1 MAVNYKDIVAAA
13 GRISGQIRHTPLL
26 ESLQFNARIGGRV
39 LVKAEP
45 LQYTGAFKFRG
56 ACNAIACLGGCGGVG
71 ANIGRRGG
79 VGADKGRCGG
89 VGANIGRRG
98 GVGANIVAY
107 SSGNHGA
114 AVAAAAVAQGF
125 KAHIV
130 MPQDAP
136 VMKINNTKNFGGE
149 VVLYDRYQQS
159 REDIAAALAKT
170 QNAEIIP
177 PYDDAR
183 VIAGQGTLGLEIA
196 ADLKARGIKPHQLIC
211 PTGGGGLLAGTALA
225 LHENL
230 PNLDIIAAEPEG
242 FDDFARSLAADKR
255 LANQAGARSIC
266 DSIVT
271 PMPGEITFP
280 INRQHVSGGV
290 AVREEDVL
298 KAMASAWQDFKLVT
312 EPGGAVALAALL
324 SGAVKGKDKVT
335 IIIASGGNVDA
346 ELFRTALK
354 RL

>member
-1 MAVNYKDIVAAA
+1 MAVHYKDIVAAA
-13 GRISGQIRHTPLL
+13 ERISAQIRHTPLL

-56 ACNAIACLGGCGGVG
+56 ACNAVACLGDV
-71 ANIGRRGG
+71 NH
-79 VGADKGRCGG
+79 V
-89 VGANIGRRG
+89 
-98 GVGANIVAY
+98 VAY

-125 KAHIV
+125 KASIV

-136 VMKINNTKNFGGE
+136 AMKINNTKNFGGE

-211 PTGGGGLLAGTALA
+211 PTGGGGLLAGVALA
-225 LHENL
+225 LHESL
-230 PNLDIIAAEPEG
+230 PSLDIIAAEPEG
-242 FDDFARSLAADKR
+242 FDDFARSLTADKR
-255 LANQAGARSIC
+255 LANQAGASSIC

-271 PMPGEITFP
+271 PTPGKITFP
-280 INRQHVSGGV
+280 INRQHVSRGV
-290 AVREEDVL
+290 AVREEAVL
-298 KAMASAWQDFKLVT
+298 EAMASAWQDFKLVV

-324 SGAVKGKDKVT
+324 SGAVAGKDKTT

-346 ELFRTALK
+346 GLFRKALE

>member
-1 MAVNYKDIVAAA
+1 MAVHYKDVVAAA
-13 GRISGQIRHTPLL
+13 GRIHKQIRHTPLL

-56 ACNAIACLGGCGGVG
+56 ACHAIATLADGVKH
-71 ANIGRRGG
+71 
-79 VGADKGRCGG
+79 V
-89 VGANIGRRG
+89 
-98 GVGANIVAY
+98 VAY

-114 AVAAAAVAQGF
+114 AVAAAAVAQGI
-125 KAHIV
+125 KASIV

-136 VMKINNTKNFGGE
+136 VMKINNTKGFGGE

-159 REDIAAALAKT
+159 REDIAAALAKE

-183 VIAGQGTLGLEIA
+183 VIAGQGTLGLEIT
-196 ADLKARGIKPHQLIC
+196 ADLEARNIKPHQLIC

-225 LHENL
+225 LHESL

-255 LANQAGARSIC
+255 LANEAGGRSIC
-266 DSIVT
+266 DCIIT
-271 PMPGEITFP
+271 PMPGAMTFP

-290 AVREEDVL
+290 AVSEDAVL
-298 KAMASAWQDFKLVT
+298 EAMTSAWQDFKLVI

-324 SGAVKGKDKVT
+324 GGAVKAEDKTT

-346 ELFRTALK
+346 ELFRKALK
-354 RL
+354 KR

>member
-1 MAVNYKDIVAAA
+1 MAVHYKDIVAAA
-13 GRISGQIRHTPLL
+13 ERISGQIRHTPLL

-56 ACNAIACLGGCGGVG
+56 ACHAIACLGVG
-71 ANIGRRGG
+71 ANLKH
-79 VGADKGRCGG
+79 V
-89 VGANIGRRG
+89 
-98 GVGANIVAY
+98 VAY

-114 AVAAAAVAQGF
+114 AVAAAATARGF
-125 KAHIV
+125 KASIV

-136 VMKINNTKNFGGE
+136 AMKINNTKNFGGE

-196 ADLKARGIKPHQLIC
+196 ADLEAKGIKPHQLIC
-211 PTGGGGLLAGTALA
+211 PTGGGGLLAGVALA
-225 LHENL
+225 LHESL
-230 PNLDIIAAEPEG
+230 PSLDIIAAEPEG
-242 FDDFARSLAADKR
+242 FDDFARSLTADKR
-255 LANQAGARSIC
+255 LANEAGASSIC

-271 PMPGEITFP
+271 PTPGKITFP

-290 AVREEDVL
+290 AVREEAVL
-298 KAMASAWQDFKLVT
+298 KAMASAWQDFKLVV

-324 SGAVKGKDKVT
+324 SGAVAGKDKTT

-346 ELFRTALK
+346 GLFRTALK

>member
-1 MAVNYKDIVAAA
+1 MAVHYKDIVAAA
-13 GRISGQIRHTPLL
+13 ERISGQIRHTPLL

-56 ACNAIACLGGCGGVG
+56 ACNAVACLGDV
-71 ANIGRRGG
+71 NH
-79 VGADKGRCGG
+79 V
-89 VGANIGRRG
+89 
-98 GVGANIVAY
+98 VAY

-114 AVAAAAVAQGF
+114 AVAAAATAQGF
-125 KAHIV
+125 KASIV

-136 VMKINNTKNFGGE
+136 AMKINNTKNFGGE

-196 ADLKARGIKPHQLIC
+196 ADLKARDIKPHQLIC

-225 LHENL
+225 LHESL
-230 PNLDIIAAEPEG
+230 PSLDIIAAEPEG
-242 FDDFARSLAADKR
+242 FDDFARSLTADKR
-255 LANQAGARSIC
+255 LANQAGASSIC

-271 PMPGEITFP
+271 PTPGKITFP

-290 AVREEDVL
+290 AVREEAVL
-298 KAMASAWQDFKLVT
+298 EAMASAWQDFKLVV

-324 SGAVKGKDKVT
+324 SGAVEGKDKTT

-346 ELFRTALK
+346 GLFRDALK

>member
-1 MAVNYKDIVAAA
+1 MAVHYKDIVAAA
-13 GRISGQIRHTPLL
+13 ERISEQIRHTPLL

-56 ACNAIACLGGCGGVG
+56 ACNAIACLG
-71 ANIGRRGG
+71 ANLNH
-79 VGADKGRCGG
+79 V
-89 VGANIGRRG
+89 
-98 GVGANIVAY
+98 VAY

-125 KAHIV
+125 KASIV

-136 VMKINNTKNFGGE
+136 AMKIDNTKNFGGE

-196 ADLKARGIKPHQLIC
+196 ADLETRGIKPHQLIC

-225 LHENL
+225 LHESL

-242 FDDFARSLAADKR
+242 FDDFARSLTADKR
-255 LANQAGARSIC
+255 LANEAGASSIC

-271 PMPGEITFP
+271 PTPGKITFP
-280 INRQHVSGGV
+280 INRQHVSRGV
-290 AVREEDVL
+290 AVSEDAVL
-298 KAMASAWQDFKLVT
+298 EAMASAWQDFKLVV

-346 ELFRTALK
+346 GLFRKALE

>member
-1 MAVNYKDIVAAA
+1 MAVHYKDIVAAA
-13 GRISGQIRHTPLL
+13 ERISEQIRHTPLL
-26 ESLQFNARIGGRV
+26 ESVQFNARIGGRV

-56 ACNAIACLGGCGGVG
+56 ACNAVACLGGC
-71 ANIGRRGG
+71 
-79 VGADKGRCGG
+79 
-89 VGANIGRRG
+89 
-98 GVGANIVAY
+98 ANIVAY

-114 AVAAAAVAQGF
+114 AVAAAATAQGF
-125 KAHIV
+125 KASIV

-136 VMKINNTKNFGGE
+136 AMKINNTKNFGGE

-183 VIAGQGTLGLEIA
+183 VIAGQGTIGLEIA
-196 ADLKARGIKPHQLIC
+196 ADLETRGIKPHQLIC
-211 PTGGGGLLAGTALA
+211 PTGGGGLLAGVALA
-225 LHENL
+225 LHESL
-230 PNLDIIAAEPEG
+230 PNLNIIAAEPEG
-242 FDDFARSLAADKR
+242 FDDFARSLTADKR
-255 LANQAGARSIC
+255 LANEAGARSIC

-271 PMPGEITFP
+271 PTPGKITFP

-290 AVREEDVL
+290 AVSEDAVL
-298 KAMASAWQDFKLVT
+298 KAMASAWQDFKLVV

-324 SGAVKGKDKVT
+324 SGAVAGKDKTT

-346 ELFRTALK
+346 GLFRTALE

>member
-1 MAVNYKDIVAAA
+1 MAVHYKDIVAAA
-13 GRISGQIRHTPLL
+13 ERISAQIRHTPLL

-56 ACNAIACLGGCGGVG
+56 ACNAIACLGDV
-71 ANIGRRGG
+71 NH
-79 VGADKGRCGG
+79 V
-89 VGANIGRRG
+89 
-98 GVGANIVAY
+98 VAY

-114 AVAAAAVAQGF
+114 AVAAAATAQGF
-125 KAHIV
+125 KASIV

-136 VMKINNTKNFGGE
+136 AMKINNTKNFGGE

-225 LHENL
+225 LHESL

-242 FDDFARSLAADKR
+242 FDDFARSLTADKR
-255 LANQAGARSIC
+255 LANEASARSIC

-271 PMPGEITFP
+271 PTPGKITFP
-280 INRQHVSGGV
+280 INRQHVSRGV
-290 AVREEDVL
+290 AVREEAVL
-298 KAMASAWQDFKLVT
+298 EAMASAWQDFKLVV

-324 SGAVKGKDKVT
+324 SGAVAGKDKTT